1 VDLVDDGGVRVR
13 AFCLRPDGTDDHPEA
28 PAQAR
33 GHPGGD
39 PAGMGVKHKN
49 TLQNNQNTKTHY
61 KTTKTKKGGN
71 HLFFVQN
78 GFGVSLSF

>member
-1 VDLVDDGGVRVR
+1 
-13 AFCLRPDGTDDHPEA
+13 
-28 PAQAR
+28 
-33 GHPGGD
+33 
-39 PAGMGVKHKN
+39 MGVKHKN